1 MAMNVQLG
9 PEYDVSDHGHP
20 DLSEEEAS
28 QGQKT
33 GHIRWVLAIGFGLAC
48 LAVAATALVQS

>member
-9 PEYDVSDHGHP
+9 PRSDVSPEAHR
-20 DLSEEEAS
+20 DLSEVEAS

-33 GHIRWVLAIGFGLAC
+33 GHIRWVLAIGLALAC
-48 LAVAATALVQS
+48 IAVASVAVLHG